1 VNSLWLSDYVFSGN
15 YYGGIDILLEAQANV
30 GYQFGYWEF
39 GSHVPIPGTES
50 ASIRFQATGA
60 DNIIAHFFP
69 EGSTWETPSTFE
81 GFHVPNAFSPD
92 NNGLHD
98 QLEFFVGYDILKFN
112 FSVYNRW
119 GQLLFQTDQAGS
131 FWDGQFKNQPAPNGV
146 YTYIL
151 GLEKMDG
158 SKETRGGN
166 ITLVR

>member
-1 VNSLWLSDYVFSGN
+1 MSNAVPQKRKPLWEPDFRISTTTPCCLTERVEAPSEPYQRTNPPV
-15 YYGGIDILLEAQANV
+15 LEV
-30 GYQFGYWEF
+30 WE
-39 GSHVPIPGTES
+39 SSELDRL
-50 ASIRFQATGA
+50 AALIRDAT
-60 DNIIAHFFP
+60 
-69 EGSTWETPSTFE
+69 
-81 GFHVPNAFSPD
+81 PD

-158 SKETRGGN
+158 SKESRGGN